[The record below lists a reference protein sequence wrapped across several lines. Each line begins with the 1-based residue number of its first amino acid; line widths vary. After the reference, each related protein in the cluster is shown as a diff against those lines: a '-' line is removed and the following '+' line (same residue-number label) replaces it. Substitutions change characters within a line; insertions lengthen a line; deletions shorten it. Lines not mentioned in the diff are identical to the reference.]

1 MSKKDESYFS
11 TIKQSEWG
19 GVDDKMKEIVF
30 IKYFLGSKKSGKGI
44 EIRWND
50 DNKNTKRLYTFVSK
64 RKFDEYGNITDKICG
79 YCGSLYS
86 IDEFGKDKKS
96 RDGYQNRIRKHS
108 SKTNRR

>member
-1 MSKKDESYFS
+1 MSYFS
-11 TIKQSEWG
+11 TIEQSEWG
-19 GVDDKMKEIVF
+19 GVDDKMKEVIF
-30 IKYFLGSKKSGKGI
+30 HKYFLGDDKSGRYGNK
-44 EIRWND
+44 WDD

-64 RKFDEYGNITDKICG
+64 RKFDEYGNITDKICD

-86 IDEFGKDKKS
+86 INEFGKDKKS

>member
-1 MSKKDESYFS
+1 MSYFS
-11 TIKQSEWG
+11 TIEQSEWG
-19 GVDDKMKEIVF
+19 GGDDKMKEVIF
-30 IKYFLGSKKSGKGI
+30 HKYFLGDDKSGRYGNK
-44 EIRWND
+44 WDD

-86 IDEFGKDKKS
+86 INEFGKDKKS

>member
-1 MSKKDESYFS
+1 MSA
-11 TIKQSEWG
+11 G
-19 GVDDKMKEIVF
+19 GVDDKMKEVIF
-30 IKYFLGSKKSGKGI
+30 HKYFLGDDKSGRYGNK
-44 EIRWND
+44 WDD

-86 IDEFGKDKKS
+86 INEFGKDKKS